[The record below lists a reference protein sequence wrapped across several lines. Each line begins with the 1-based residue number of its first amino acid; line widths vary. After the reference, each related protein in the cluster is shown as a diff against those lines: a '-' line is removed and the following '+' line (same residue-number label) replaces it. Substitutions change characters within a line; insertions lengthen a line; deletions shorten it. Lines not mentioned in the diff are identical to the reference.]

1 MAGDG
6 LSIGAIIGIALGGGS
21 ILAIL
26 IVATCIIRSRSQRK
40 QRKFR
45 HTFRGTLKHDPGAT
59 LTSLSRV
66 SNKVEKR
73 PDTVYHITKRD
84 LEPRYAPMHPHKPV
98 QINIASADHAA
109 PSTYPVITRKEK
121 GAWLLPDEKY
131 LRIPVQEEANRGK
144 RSPVLLRL
152 GRPPKP
158 LPRNIYTNVPA
169 RGSQLCRSNS
179 DCSSVISYD
188 LGDPRNSPAVKRHSS
203 LYFPP
208 QSHRHR
214 TDTIDTARSS
224 GIAMD
229 LGEGMHKAWMM
240 LDTDYFRK
248 HSITRL

>member
-1 MAGDG
+1 MYIS
-6 LSIGAIIGIALGGGS
+6 LIQIA
-21 ILAIL
+21 
-26 IVATCIIRSRSQRK
+26 
-40 QRKFR
+40 
-45 HTFRGTLKHDPGAT
+45 H
-59 LTSLSRV
+59 
-66 SNKVEKR
+66 
-73 PDTVYHITKRD
+73 
-84 LEPRYAPMHPHKPV
+84 
-98 QINIASADHAA
+98 SAFFDKKLCC
-109 PSTYPVITRKEK
+109 RF
-121 GAWLLPDEKY
+121 LLP
-131 LRIPVQEEANRGK
+131 GK

-229 LGEGMHKAWMM
+229 LGEGMHKGKKNIA
-240 LDTDYFRK
+240 DSEQRSHTPG
-248 HSITRL
+248 HSHQRYVEIIL